1 MGDAMTESARIV
13 RDFCNAMIERDAA
26 ALAPF
31 LTEDAVYQNTGQPAV
46 TGRAAILENL
56 GGQFAA
62 FPDSYEYRVIN
73 LVADDDVVL
82 TERLDMI
89 RTPTGELIGVP
100 VMGTFVLQRGQ
111 IRRWTD
117 YWDTALPMKMMTG
130 EDISKLVPSSY

>member
-1 MGDAMTESARIV
+1 MTDTAQIVHDFCDAMIK
-13 RDFCNAMIERDAA
+13 RDAA
-26 ALAPF
+26 QLSPF

-46 TGRAAILENL
+46 IGRVAILENL
-56 GGQFAA
+56 AGQFAM

-73 LVADDDVVL
+73 LASDGDVAL

-89 RTPTGELIGVP
+89 RTPTGDLVGVP
-100 VMGTFVLQRGQ
+100 VMGTFVLHDGK

-130 EDISKLVPSSY
+130 EDTSPLVPSTY